1 MIGPDRH
8 GRTVAA
14 LALTVAVLT
23 GWLTGCTTSAAGT
36 STSSDS
42 ATATGSGVPRE
53 WYAALGENV
62 AAAEQADEFGGI
74 PVIYPEERCD
84 ITDSVSIAGEDTER
98 EAGSGVSTVGTSGSR
113 YVCQFSGPS
122 VDLVVARFTDAA
134 EFATVDAAR
143 RAQQEAGNE
152 QSDFEIIVGDR
163 TFVVIRTVFPTN
175 DSHIDYA
182 VTYLDEAEQGL
193 VRLDIE
199 ATDTR
204 DLIDTYD
211 ARRAAEDLAAVLDR

>member
-1 MIGPDRH
+1 MDR
-8 GRTVAA
+8 
-14 LALTVAVLT
+14 
-23 GWLTGCTTSAAGT
+23 
-36 STSSDS
+36 
-42 ATATGSGVPRE
+42 P
-53 WYAALGENV
+53 
-62 AAAEQADEFGGI
+62 
-74 PVIYPEERCD
+74 
-84 ITDSVSIAGEDTER
+84 
-98 EAGSGVSTVGTSGSR
+98 
-113 YVCQFSGPS
+113 

-143 RAQQEAGNE
+143 RAQQEPGNE
-152 QSDFEIIVGDR
+152 QTDSEIVVGDR

-199 ATDTR
+199 TTDTR

-211 ARRAAEDLAAVLDR
+211 ARRAAEDLAALLDR